1 MELLTVEEAW
11 KIGPL
16 VEIKMVDQ
24 HRGIGAGSQIV
35 IYLGH
40 TKGHM
45 HIMDWFG
52 SKARVPDKL
61 YRFIGVANKETEV
74 KETGEVL
81 VKEDKKWKSLGRLLG
96 ENPPKGSK
104 KKATKKK
111 SRKKTK
117 KKATKKKKK
126 ARYSGGIF

>member
-1 MELLTVEEAW
+1 
-11 KIGPL
+11 
-16 VEIKMVDQ
+16 
-24 HRGIGAGSQIV
+24 
-35 IYLGH
+35 
-40 TKGHM
+40 
-45 HIMDWFG
+45 
-52 SKARVPDKL
+52 VPDKL